1 MRVTKVLTRFDR
13 YTLTQVASVLLVT
26 AGVVLTTL
34 SAAKP
39 KPASTA
45 TASTFDL
52 KRYLT
57 GISLLTLA
65 LVLGG
70 LLGVVQ
76 EKTYSAWARSQQA
89 PLDEKA
95 GGKQKTAP
103 APQVKPWQE
112 SMFYIHFLSMPMFL
126 SARKD
131 LVAQFKSLS
140 ASPALS
146 LSLPPTFLASPS
158 QSRTLDLPIPSA
170 FLPLLLNTFTHL
182 VCASGVNRLTVRVSN
197 LTVTLVLVVRKAV
210 SLIISVWVFGGSKPG
225 QVMDARGRTLLWSGA
240 ACVFLGTILYSLAS
254 GGAKKKA
261 KKEEKKK
268 E

>member
-1 MRVTKVLTRFDR
+1 M
-13 YTLTQVASVLLVT
+13 LLVT

-52 KRYLT
+52 QRYLT

-76 EKTYSAWARSQQA
+76 EKTYSTWARTQQA
-89 PLDEKA
+89 PLDA
-95 GGKQKTAP
+95 GGKAGDGKGGQVAKAQSQAP
-103 APQVKPWQE
+103 APKPWQE
-112 SMFYIHFLSMPMFL
+112 SMFYLHFLSMPMFL
-126 SARKD
+126 SARHD
-131 LVAQFKSLS
+131 LVAQFTALR
-140 ASPALS
+140 ASPALA
-146 LSLPPTFLASPS
+146 LTLPPTFLASPS
-158 QSRTLDLPIPSA
+158 ESRTLSLPIPSA
-170 FLPLLLNTFTHL
+170 FLPLLLNTLTQL
-182 VCASGVNRLTVRVSN
+182 VCVSGVNRLTVRVSN

-225 QVMDARGRTLLWSGA
+225 QVMDARGRMLLWSGA
-240 ACVFLGTILYSLAS
+240 ACVFLGTILYSIAS

-261 KKEEKKK
+261 KKEVEKKK